1 MTSPG
6 IAKGNPW
13 RYCRWVVIPYPSRRP
28 RNTGP
33 PRAAGRVKLAA
44 DSADGF
50 PRQDGGLPP
59 RSAERPRPLQ
69 TPPAWNPRSPKRAI
83 LCVPAAPAP
92 RLAGGPLYERFVDD
106 TSSAHCPAA
115 APGG

>member
-59 RSAERPRPLQ
+59 RSAERPRPLPDP
-69 TPPAWNPRSPKRAI
+69 T
-83 LCVPAAPAP
+83 
-92 RLAGGPLYERFVDD
+92 RLEPSEPEEGDSVCPGGPGPSTRWRPPL
-106 TSSAHCPAA
+106 
-115 APGG
+115 